1 MTFFAEHRQQTTAE
15 GCLYYSAAVVSGHHD
30 LIEHAADT
38 SAPRYYLRLLER
50 GLLPFVLF
58 CSEPPNP
65 CTSRS
70 YWERL
75 RERFTRDNR
84 TDQQHAPLLVA
95 LKGSTEG
102 WLHQVALLIP
112 VKEGE
117 NTVHVSDSNYAEPH
131 AADWETFLDSQYA
144 CAHRV
149 EILGPAELDAYPPQ
163 IHAQEATY
171 DESRCRTL

>member
-1 MTFFAEHRQQTTAE
+1 MPE
-15 GCLYYSAAVVSGHHD
+15 GCLYYSAAAITGD
-30 LIEHAADT
+30 LDLLAYQADT
-38 SAPRYYLRLLER
+38 SAPRYYLRLLQR

-65 CTSRS
+65 CTSRQ

-75 RERFTRDNR
+75 RERFTRDNA
-84 TDQQHAPLLVA
+84 TEQQHAPLLVSIP
-95 LKGSTEG
+95 GSTDG

-117 NTVHVSDSNYAEPH
+117 NTVHVSDSNYSSPDQ
-131 AADWETFLDSQYA
+131 ADWETFLDSQYA

-149 EILGPAELDAYPPQ
+149 EMLGPADLDAYPPQ
-163 IHAQEATY
+163 LHSSGGSLCPNIEK
-171 DESRCRTL
+171 SPL

>member
-1 MTFFAEHRQQTTAE
+1 MNVFAAHQQQPNSE
-15 GCLYYSAAVVSGHHD
+15 GCLYYSVAAITGD
-30 LIEHAADT
+30 LDLLDYQADT

-50 GLLPFVLF
+50 GWLPFVLF

-65 CTSRS
+65 CTSRG

-84 TDQQHAPLLVA
+84 TDESHAPLLVSIT
-95 LKGSTEG
+95 GSTDG

-117 NTVHVSDSNYAEPH
+117 NTVHVSDSNYSQPH
-131 AADWETFLDSQYA
+131 SADWETFLDSQYA

-149 EILGPAELDAYPPQ
+149 EMLGPADIDAYPPQ
-163 IHAQEATY
+163 LH
-171 DESRCRTL
+171 SSGGTL